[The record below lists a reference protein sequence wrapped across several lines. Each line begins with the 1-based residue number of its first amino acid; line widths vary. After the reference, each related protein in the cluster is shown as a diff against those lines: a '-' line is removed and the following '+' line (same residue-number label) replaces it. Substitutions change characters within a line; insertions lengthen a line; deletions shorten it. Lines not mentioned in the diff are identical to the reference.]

1 MIGKKE
7 RILSHGLTDL
17 LPIIKHTNVEA
28 CTRTCGTQ
36 PTSGVPPDSA
46 VIREIV
52 YFIGTPIIYAN
63 I

>member
-17 LPIIKHTNVEA
+17 LPIIKHTNV
-28 CTRTCGTQ
+28 
-36 PTSGVPPDSA
+36 PPDSA